1 MQPSQRKWLLLAI
14 LALAVALVWLRP
26 LEVMAQSYVDSGL
39 KRALVTFAS
48 ARALNAALS
57 LAQSTSVSIQVG
69 AGVSAHPAA
78 VLDPLDDLVEQ
89 FSTIMLVATL
99 SFAAQHLLITLVGAW
114 PLAALLTLVL
124 LVWGGF
130 IWRERDAPAWLKK
143 IALGFIF
150 LIFAVPI
157 ASVASEATYR
167 LLMANEYENAQAHI
181 TVMSPGEAVVSAD
194 ENLSQKLKRLWS
206 QSTDIKKQV
215 DDLTTQANATV
226 EYIIRLA
233 AVFIMQTVVLPL
245 LFMWLM
251 LQFYRASIFKD

>member
-1 MQPSQRKWLLLAI
+1 MVFTRRKMLLLAI
-14 LALAVALVWLRP
+14 LAMAVALVWLRP
-26 LEVMAQSYVDSGL
+26 LDVMAQNYVDSGL

-48 ARALNAALS
+48 ARALNAVIS
-57 LAQSTSVSIQVG
+57 LAQGTSVSIQVG

-99 SFAAQHLLITLVGAW
+99 SFAAQHLLITLVGSW

-124 LVWGGF
+124 LAWGGF
-130 IWRERDAPAWLKK
+130 IWRERQAPAWLKK
-143 IALGFIF
+143 VALGLVF

-167 LLMANEYENAQAHI
+167 LLMANEYENAQAQI
-181 TVMSPGEAVVSAD
+181 KVLAPGEAVVSAD
-194 ENLSQKLKRLWS
+194 EDLSQKLKRIWS

-215 DDLTTQANATV
+215 DELTTQANATV
-226 EYIIRLA
+226 EHIIRLA
-233 AVFIMQTVVLPL
+233 ALFIIQTVVLPL
-245 LFMWLM
+245 FFMWLM
-251 LQFYRASIFKD
+251 LQFYRASVF

>member
-1 MQPSQRKWLLLAI
+1 MQPPQRKWLLLAI

-26 LEVMAQSYVDSGL
+26 LDVMAQSYVDSGL

-48 ARALNAALS
+48 ARALNAVIS

-89 FSTIMLVATL
+89 FSSIMLVATL

-114 PLAALLTLVL
+114 PLAAVLTLVL

-143 IALGFIF
+143 VSIGLVF
-150 LIFAVPI
+150 LTFAVPI

-167 LLMANEYENAQAHI
+167 LLMANEYENAQAQI
-181 TVMSPGEAVVSAD
+181 KVIAPADAVLSAD
-194 ENLSQKLKRLWS
+194 EDLSQKLKRIWS

-215 DDLTTQANATV
+215 DELTTQANATV
-226 EYIIRLA
+226 EHIIRLA
-233 AVFIMQTVVLPL
+233 ALFIMQTVVLPL
-245 LFMWLM
+245 FFVWLM
-251 LQFYRASIFKD
+251 FQFYRASIFR

>member
-1 MQPSQRKWLLLAI
+1 MQPSLRKWLLLAI
-14 LALAVALVWLRP
+14 LTLAVALVWLRP

-89 FSTIMLVATL
+89 FSTIMLMATL
-99 SFAAQHLLITLVGAW
+99 SFAAQHLLITMLGAW
-114 PLAALLTLVL
+114 PLAALLTFVL

-143 IALGFIF
+143 VALGFMF
-150 LIFAVPI
+150 LIFAVPL

-181 TVMSPGEAVVSAD
+181 KMLSPGEAVVSAD
-194 ENLSQKLKRLWS
+194 EDWSQKLKRLWS

-215 DDLTTQANATV
+215 DELTTQANAMV

-233 AVFIMQTVVLPL
+233 ALFIMQTVVLPL

-251 LQFYRASIFKD
+251 LQFYRVFSFK

>member
-215 DDLTTQANATV
+215 DELTTQANATV

-233 AVFIMQTVVLPL
+233 ALFIIQTVVLPL
-245 LFMWLM
+245 LFMSLM
-251 LQFYRASIFKD
+251 LQFYRIFSFK

>member
-14 LALAVALVWLRP
+14 LALAVVLVWLRP

-48 ARALNAALS
+48 ARALNAVIS

-114 PLAALLTLVL
+114 PLAAVLTLLL

-143 IALGFIF
+143 VALGFIF

-157 ASVASEATYR
+157 ASLASEATYR

-181 TVMSPGEAVVSAD
+181 KVLSPGEAVVSAD
-194 ENLSQKLKRLWS
+194 EDLSQKLRRLWS

-215 DDLTTQANATV
+215 DELTTQANATV
-226 EYIIRLA
+226 EHIIRLA
-233 AVFIMQTVVLPL
+233 ALFIIQTIVLPL
-245 LFMWLM
+245 FFVWLM
-251 LQFYRASIFKD
+251 FQFYRASVFK

>member
-215 DDLTTQANATV
+215 DELTTQANATV

-233 AVFIMQTVVLPL
+233 ALFIIQTVVLPL

-251 LQFYRASIFKD
+251 LQFYRIFSFK

>member
-1 MQPSQRKWLLLAI
+1 MAPTRRKILLLAI
-14 LALAVALVWLRP
+14 LAMAVALVWLRP
-26 LEVMAQSYVDSGL
+26 LDAVAQDYVNSGL

-48 ARALNAALS
+48 ARALNAVIS
-57 LAQSTSVSIQVG
+57 LAQGTSVSIQVG

-99 SFAAQHLLITLVGAW
+99 SFAAQHLLITLVGSW

-124 LVWGGF
+124 LAWGGF
-130 IWRERDAPAWLKK
+130 IWRERQAPAWLKK
-143 IALGFIF
+143 VALGLVF

-167 LLMANEYENAQAHI
+167 LLMANEYENAQAQI
-181 TVMSPGEAVVSAD
+181 KVLAPGEAVVSAD
-194 ENLSQKLKRLWS
+194 EDLSQKLKRIWS

-215 DDLTTQANATV
+215 DELTTQANATV
-226 EYIIRLA
+226 EHIIRLA
-233 AVFIMQTVVLPL
+233 ALFIIQTVVLPL
-245 LFMWLM
+245 FFMWLM
-251 LQFYRASIFKD
+251 LQFYRASVF

>member
-215 DDLTTQANATV
+215 DELTTQANATV

-233 AVFIMQTVVLPL
+233 ALFIIQTVVLPL

-251 LQFYRASIFKD
+251 LQFYRVFSFK

>member
-143 IALGFIF
+143 VALGFIF

-181 TVMSPGEAVVSAD
+181 KVMSPGEAVVSAD
-194 ENLSQKLKRLWS
+194 EDWSQKLKRLWS
-206 QSTDIKKQV
+206 QSTDIKKRA
-215 DDLTTQANATV
+215 DELTTQANATV

-233 AVFIMQTVVLPL
+233 ALFIMQTVVLPL
-245 LFMWLM
+245 FFIWLM
-251 LQFYRASIFKD
+251 LQFYRVFSVK

>member
-1 MQPSQRKWLLLAI
+1 MAPVQRKWLLLAM
-14 LALAVALVWLRP
+14 LALAIALVWLRP
-26 LEVMAQSYVDSGL
+26 LDVMAQAYVDSGL

-48 ARALNAALS
+48 ARALNAVLS

-89 FSTIMLVATL
+89 FSSIMLVATL

-130 IWRERDAPAWLKK
+130 IWRERAPPAWLKK
-143 IALGFIF
+143 VALGFMF

-157 ASVASEATYR
+157 ASLASEATYR
-167 LLMANEYENAQAHI
+167 LLMANEYENAQAQI
-181 TVMSPGEAVVSAD
+181 KVLAPGDAVVNGD

-206 QSTDIKKQV
+206 QSTDMKKQV
-215 DDLTTQANATV
+215 DELTAQANATV

-233 AVFIMQTVVLPL
+233 ALFIIQTVVLPL
-245 LFMWLM
+245 FFMWLM
-251 LQFYRASIFKD
+251 FKFYRASIFKD

>member
-1 MQPSQRKWLLLAI
+1 MQPPQRKWLLLAT

-26 LEVMAQSYVDSGL
+26 LEVMAQAYVDSGL

-48 ARALNAALS
+48 ARALNAVLS

-130 IWRERDAPAWLKK
+130 IWRERDPPAWLKK
-143 IALGFIF
+143 VALGFMF

-157 ASVASEATYR
+157 ASLASEATYR

-181 TVMSPGEAVVSAD
+181 KILAPGEAVVNTD
-194 ENLSQKLKRLWS
+194 EDLSQKLKRLWS

-215 DDLTTQANATV
+215 DELTTQANATV
-226 EYIIRLA
+226 EHIIRLA
-233 AVFIMQTVVLPL
+233 ALFIIQTVVLP
-245 LFMWLM
+245 FFFVWLM
-251 LQFYRASIFKD
+251 FQFYRASVFR